1 VGDIARRGALGAAGA
16 LLLAACERPRWRA
29 GSVGAMTTPTPR
41 PGATATLALPSE
53 ANALQTLRPGHP
65 RLLLPPDDLVRLQG
79 VVAADATA
87 RGYRD
92 ELVRSG
98 ERILG
103 EAPAQRV
110 LVGPRLLDT
119 CRRVLERVYTLALLY
134 RLDGGRQWAERAVAE
149 LRAAAGFSDWNP
161 PHFLDVAEMSHAFA
175 IGYDWLFDA
184 LAADDRAELKTALME
199 KGLGPAAEAYA
210 GRAWW
215 ADDRFNWNVV
225 CNGGIATAALAL
237 ADEEPDVCRPL
248 LYLALQGL
256 PKALASYAPDGAWAE
271 GPAYW
276 SYATKYG
283 VLVFAALQSALGT
296 DFGLSTLPGLA
307 EAGLYRLHGA
317 GPSGLF
323 FNFADA
329 AERAGD
335 EPSLFWLGRRYD
347 APLLTWGGRDAA
359 GPASSSRDLL
369 WYDPRG
375 SKDDLA
381 RTGLDARYAAGL
393 ACFRS
398 AWIDRNAVYVGF
410 KGGDNKAN
418 HSHLDL
424 GTFVMDA
431 LGQRWAL
438 DLGPDDYNLPGYFDN
453 PTSPASRRWTY
464 YRLKTEGHNTLTLD
478 GQNQDPRAAAPLTSF
493 GTSPGAGFAIADL
506 TAAYRPAGAKRV
518 RRGIA
523 LRDGRTRVLVQ
534 DEVES
539 EHPATL
545 RWAMHTKADVRLASA
560 PGERGDRAI
569 LSLGG
574 ALLEARLLAPA
585 GARFAVEAV
594 QIPLPQRPSPGVQR
608 LEVSLERVTS
618 ARLAVLLSPV
628 SGVPAS
634 ATATPAALPPVVP
647 LDRWGQ

>member
-1 VGDIARRGALGAAGA
+1 
-16 LLLAACERPRWRA
+16 
-29 GSVGAMTTPTPR
+29 MTTPTAR
-41 PGATATLALPSE
+41 PAATAALALPAEGS
-53 ANALQTLRPGHP
+53 ALLTLRPGHP
-65 RLLLPPDDLVRLQG
+65 RLLLLPDELVRLQG
-79 VVAADATA
+79 IVATDATA

-92 ELVRSG
+92 ALVRSG

-103 EAPAQRV
+103 EAPVQRV
-110 LVGPRLLDT
+110 MVGPRLLDT
-119 CRRVLERVYTLALLY
+119 CRRALERVYTLALLY
-134 RLDGGRQWAERAVAE
+134 RLDGGSRWAERAVAE
-149 LRAAAGFSDWNP
+149 LREAAEFSDWNP

-175 IGYDWLFDA
+175 IGYDWLYDA
-184 LAADDRAELKTALME
+184 LSADDRTALKTALIE

-210 GRAWW
+210 RRAWW

-237 ADEEPDVCRPL
+237 ADEEPELCRPL
-248 LYLALQGL
+248 LYRALQGL

-271 GPAYW
+271 GPGYW

-296 DFGLSTLPGLA
+296 DFGLSSLPGLA
-307 EAGLYRLHGA
+307 EAGLYRLHGTGPA
-317 GPSGLF
+317 GQF

-347 APLLTWGGRDAA
+347 DPLLAWGGRDAA
-359 GPASSSRDLL
+359 GPAGSSRDLL

-381 RTGLDARYAAGL
+381 RTGLDARYATGL
-393 ACFRS
+393 TFFRS
-398 AWIDRNAVYVGF
+398 AWTDRNAVYVGF

-438 DLGPDDYNLPGYFDN
+438 DLGPDDYNLPGYFD
-453 PTSPASRRWTY
+453 SPLSPSSRRWTY
-464 YRLKTEGHNTLTLD
+464 YRLRTEGHNTLTLD
-478 GQNQDPRAAAPLTSF
+478 GQNQDPRAAAPLATL
-493 GTSPGAGFAIADL
+493 GTSPGGAFAVADL

-534 DEVES
+534 DEVETD
-539 EHPATL
+539 HPVSL
-545 RWAMHTKADVRLASA
+545 RWAIHTKADVRLASA

-569 LSLGG
+569 LTLGG
-574 ALLEARLLAPA
+574 AVLEARLLAPA
-585 GARFAVEAV
+585 GARFAVESV
-594 QIPLPQRPSPGVQR
+594 QIPLPQRPAPGVQR
-608 LEVSLERVTS
+608 LEVSLEGVSST
-618 ARLAVLLSPV
+618 RLAVLLTPV
-628 SGVPAS
+628 TGTPAS
-634 ATATPAALPPVVP
+634 ATATPAAPPPVVA